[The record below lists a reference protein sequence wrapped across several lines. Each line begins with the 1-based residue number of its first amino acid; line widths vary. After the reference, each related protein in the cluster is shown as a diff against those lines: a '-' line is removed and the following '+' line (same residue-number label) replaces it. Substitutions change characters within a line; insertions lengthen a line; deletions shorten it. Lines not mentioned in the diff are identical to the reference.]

1 MVDSNANGSYLTSGK
16 ESSENS
22 YEKHLSCITT
32 MQWTLSIIKII
43 IKDCNANA
51 KLKLLIILEDI

>member
-22 YEKHLSCITT
+22 YGIRNINLV
-32 MQWTLSIIKII
+32 
-43 IKDCNANA
+43 
-51 KLKLLIILEDI
+51 